1 MSATSSTS
9 YQSAK
14 IGPGWLLLGVSAV
27 VILAMVTYDRTY
39 GSQIR
44 ASIAQQRSAEIEQE
58 HLALCA
64 KLELAPGTTASA
76 SCTKNVADFRQ
87 RVEQRFAQETGSF

>member
-1 MSATSSTS
+1 MSATSSTP
-9 YQSAK
+9 YQPAS
-14 IGPGWLLLGVSAV
+14 IGAGWLLLGLSAV
-27 VILAMVTYDRTY
+27 LIVAMVTYDRTY

-64 KLELAPGTTASA
+64 KLGFASGTTASA
-76 SCTKNVADFRQ
+76 SCTKDVAAFRQ
-87 RVEQRFAQETGSF
+87 HVEQRFVKETGSL